1 MASKRTYIAALI
13 MSLAMFEGACL
24 NLAGGCGNEILKEV
38 RSPTGKMKAVVF
50 QRDCGATTGFSTQ
63 VSVLPS
69 DQQLANEGGNV
80 FVADTDH
87 GKAPSGA
94 GGGPIV
100 EASWT
105 NETELLVRYDKRAR
119 FSQNQPSLANI
130 HVRYETFTP

>member
-1 MASKRTYIAALI
+1 MASKRIHIAVLTL
-13 MSLAMFEGACL
+13 LAMFEISCL

-38 RSPTGKMKAVVF
+38 RSPSGKTKAVVF

-63 VSVLPS
+63 VSVLRS
-69 DQQLANEGGNV
+69 DQQLPNEGGNV

-87 GKAPSGA
+87 GKAPSGP

-105 NETELLVRYDKRAR
+105 TETELLVRYDKHAR

-130 HVRYETFTP
+130 HVRFETFAP